1 MKTQF
6 EVCEIK
12 LAYKPNFKVS
22 DRPIVKSSLV
32 AHRLF
37 REQWNEDTMQFLEEF
52 KVMLLNRSNRVLGI
66 IDISFGGISQVS
78 VDLKVIF
85 AAALKAGASCMI
97 LAHNHPSGNP
107 KPSSADM
114 QLTQKIVSAASLFN
128 IDVHDHIILTSEEY
142 YSYEDNGM
150 MLK

>member
-6 EVCEIK
+6 DVCEVK
-12 LAYKPNFKVS
+12 LTYKPNFKVS

-32 AHRLF
+32 AQQIF
-37 REQWNEDTMQFLEEF
+37 RSQWSEDTMQFLEEF
-52 KVMLLNRSNRVLGI
+52 KVMLLNRSNRVLGV

-85 AAALKAGASCMI
+85 AAALKAGASCII
-97 LAHNHPSGNP
+97 LAHNHPSGNL

-114 QLTQKIVSAASLFN
+114 QLTRKIVTAASYFD

-142 YSYEDNGM
+142 YSYEDNGIM
-150 MLK
+150 PK